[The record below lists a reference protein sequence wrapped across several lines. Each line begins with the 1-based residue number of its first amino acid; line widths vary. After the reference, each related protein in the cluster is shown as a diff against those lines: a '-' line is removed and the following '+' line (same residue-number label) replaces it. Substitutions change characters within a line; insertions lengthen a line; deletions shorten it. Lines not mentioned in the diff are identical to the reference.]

1 MSNIPADLRFQKS
14 HEWARLEAD
23 GTITIGISDHAQQA
37 LGDLVFVEAPE
48 PGRHVNAGEACAVVE
63 SVKAASDVYS
73 PVGGE
78 VVAGN
83 ADLSRLVASP
93 LVMPTKKAEV
103 FEAILATA
111 KVSVT
116 LRHFFKVVA
125 EAGRLNLLPEL
136 RRTFADLVDERD
148 GIVEAKVASAQPLTE
163 DQSKALVVSL
173 AARTGKTIR
182 LTWSQDTALLGGIKV
197 QVGSTVLDASLQG
210 QLRQLK
216 TQLLSA

>member
-1 MSNIPADLRFQKS
+1 MSRSLAACEGALLVVDASQGVEAQTVANVYLA
-14 HEWARLEAD
+14 LE
-23 GTITIGISDHAQQA
+23 
-37 LGDLVFVEAPE
+37 GDLTVVPVLNKIDLPGADPE
-48 PGRHVNAGEACAVVE
+48 GAKKEIE
-63 SVKAASDVYS
+63 
-73 PVGGE
+73 E
-78 VVAGN
+78 V
-83 ADLSRLVASP
+83 LSLDCSG
-93 LVMPTKKAEV
+93 
-103 FEAILATA
+103 AILASA